1 MTDKNN
7 KLYYTISEV
16 SEVTGIKAHVLRY
29 WEREFPSLHPRKA
42 RSGAR
47 RYRQRDIDEILA
59 IKRLLYD
66 EGFRIAGARKIRR
79 QELAAPK
86 EKSGSAAP
94 QLAMPFNKL
103 DASTQIV
110 RIRDEVTELLSLIRE
125 LNPETKAESPAA
137 ADDLKQAEAES

>member
-1 MTDKNN
+1 MTDQNT

-16 SEVTGIKAHVLRY
+16 SKITGIKAHVLRY
-29 WEREFPSLHPRKA
+29 WEREFPSLRPRKA

-86 EKSGSAAP
+86 QEKKPAAP
-94 QLAMPFNKL
+94 QLAIQFNNL
-103 DASTQIV
+103 DTSEQIV
-110 RIRDEVTELLSLIRE
+110 RIRDEVTELLSLIRA
-125 LNPETKAESPAA
+125 LNTEPPAESSLAEG
-137 ADDLKQAEAES
+137 DLKESEAEG